1 MGKINA
7 NENNNNNNNNNNDFN
22 LLLRLVSYGLS

>member
-7 NENNNNNNNNNNDFN
+7 DENNNNNNNDDDFN